1 MRLMITGAG
10 GFLGRHLVSAG
21 RDRGHWVLPVVRKL
35 DPLAPPDSGTM
46 DEVLRGA
53 LPEGHFDAVVHAA
66 AVRHRH
72 GVDAA
77 AYRDSNV
84 ALVGRLLGAMR
95 GRASRFVLVSSVG
108 VYGFPSALPVSERN
122 VFAPTTLY
130 SQTKVDAERLVRK
143 LAEDYE
149 MEFTI
154 VRPTIIYG
162 PGDDWG
168 MLNKMVAMMRAG
180 TYRIVGD
187 GSNKLHHTFVGDVVD
202 AILLSCHHPAA
213 RNEDFIIAGPEP
225 TTLRELSLLVA
236 TTIGSRLPDLHIP
249 MSVARVAATLIDVAA
264 YRGLAWTTTE
274 PPVNHEKLDVMT
286 RSIWFDTSKASTRM
300 GFVART
306 PYREG
311 IWQTL
316 AAASYERG

>member
-1 MRLMITGAG
+1 
-10 GFLGRHLVSAG
+10 
-21 RDRGHWVLPVVRKL
+21 
-35 DPLAPPDSGTM
+35 M
-46 DEVLRGA
+46 DEVLQGD
-53 LPEGHFDAVVHAA
+53 PSGSHFDAVVHAA

-72 GVDAA
+72 GVDVA

-84 ALVGRLLGAMR
+84 ALVERLLAAMR
-95 GRASRFVLVSSVG
+95 GRANRFILISSVG
-108 VYGFPSALPVSERN
+108 VYGFPAELPVSERN
-122 VFAPTTLY
+122 LFAPTTLY
-130 SQTKVDAERLVRK
+130 SQTKVDAERIVRK
-143 LAEDYE
+143 LAGDYE

-154 VRPTIIYG
+154 LRPTIIYG
-162 PGDDWG
+162 PGDNWG

-202 AILLSCHHPAA
+202 AILIACEHPGA

-225 TTLRELSLLVA
+225 TTLEELSLLVA
-236 TTIGSRLPDLHIP
+236 ATIGSRLPSLHVP
-249 MSVARVAATLIDVAA
+249 LSAARLAATLIDVAA
-264 YRGLAWTTTE
+264 YRGFAWTFGE
-274 PPVNHEKLDVMT
+274 PPISHEKLDVMT
-286 RSIWFDTSKASTRM
+286 RSIWFDASKARTHL

-316 AAASYERG
+316 AALSEERG